1 MNDEGFRLSDEYLN
15 ELEKRIAKLYS
26 KASKKAVKKVKK
38 YLEQFDEED
47 TEKRQE
53 YESGEISKDEYS
65 KWRRNLM
72 IVGAFYVLRN
82 ELTNDLTDVDVKAMQ
97 FAASTML
104 DVYALN
110 VNYEMYC
117 IEHDLMVDLG
127 YSLYNRKAVERL
139 INENPKLLPRPK
151 VNIPKDMKWNR
162 THIQT
167 AITQGI
173 IQGDSIPDIAKRL
186 ERVVGMDKNAA
197 IRNARTAMTGAQNAG
212 RLESM
217 KEAQSKGVG
226 IKKVWIAVL
235 DNVTRSS
242 HRHLDGETVD
252 LDKPFSNGLMF
263 PADPNGEP
271 SEVYNCR
278 CGLARQYDRYKT
290 DWLNLENRRHDKLGN
305 MTYEEWQEAKPIRRK
320 KDGKNN

>member
-1 MNDEGFRLSDEYLN
+1 MTKTVAKELGSRGITCNAVAPGFIKTPMTDKLTDEYLG

-26 KASKKAVKKVKK
+26 KASKKAVKKVEN
-38 YLEQFDEED
+38 YLEQFEEED
-47 TEKRQE
+47 AEKRQE

-82 ELTNDLTDVDVKAMQ
+82 ELTNDLTNVDVKAMQ

-151 VNIPKDMKWNR
+151 VNIPKDIKWNR

-186 ERVVGMDKNAA
+186 ERVVVMQFVEHHIQLKANLVLTK
-197 IRNARTAMTGAQNAG
+197 IQ
-212 RLESM
+212 LL
-217 KEAQSKGVG
+217 QLI
-226 IKKVWIAVL
+226 IKTLW
-235 DNVTRSS
+235 
-242 HRHLDGETVD
+242 
-252 LDKPFSNGLMF
+252 
-263 PADPNGEP
+263 
-271 SEVYNCR
+271 
-278 CGLARQYDRYKT
+278 
-290 DWLNLENRRHDKLGN
+290 RRD
-305 MTYEEWQEAKPIRRK
+305 
-320 KDGKNN
+320 